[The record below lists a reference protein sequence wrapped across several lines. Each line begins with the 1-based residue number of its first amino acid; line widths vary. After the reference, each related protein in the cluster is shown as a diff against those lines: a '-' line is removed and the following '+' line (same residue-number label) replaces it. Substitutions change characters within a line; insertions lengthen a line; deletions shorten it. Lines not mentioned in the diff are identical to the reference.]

1 MSERYYKVE
10 GNIIYPDKQM
20 LTWGPFY
27 YHFRN
32 NGVEKMES
40 ILDNITAWCNTKDTS
55 LNIKP
60 ENVIRTNDNTQI
72 VFDIKAWKDNNT
84 LQVCKG
90 IITIE
95 NIFFED

>member
-1 MSERYYKVE
+1 MVPGLSPGWVTTDLKKDNVKIMSERYYKVE

-27 YHFRN
+27 YHSRN

-60 ENVIRTNDNTQI
+60 ENIRKTNDNSQ
-72 VFDIKAWKDNNT
+72 
-84 LQVCKG
+84 
-90 IITIE
+90 
-95 NIFFED
+95 